1 METNVNNTTEP
12 QHDAKLPV
20 IGCALIDVEFTGL
33 DNSVVSDNEII
44 QVKIL
49 NVHDKKSVIKNFKSK
64 KTLSAHTQLEHK
76 VARYDDCPFFSFDEL
91 VGMLNE
97 IEISI
102 DADFWG
108 FGVEMDKKM
117 LAKYGWNV
125 SIQDIRT
132 HFQKT
137 KFAYRMATE
146 GSGLEE
152 TYFIVTGEYP
162 PTASH
167 ADFSEMF
174 LIERLFEKM
183 KEHEADRYMSIVP
196 FGHCSGMSI
205 TDYVQNNRR
214 QADGYRYN
222 NSDEFS
228 LSLSNAI
235 DALES
240 ANYFDDDDDDEY

>member
-1 METNVNNTTEP
+1 MKNETTNLAETE
-12 QHDAKLPV
+12 ALNKTLV

-49 NVHDKKSVIKNFKSK
+49 NVHNKKSVIKNFNSK
-64 KTLSAHTQLEHK
+64 KTLSAYTQLEHK
-76 VARYDDCPFFSFDEL
+76 VARYNDCPFFSLDEL

-102 DADFWG
+102 DADFFG
-108 FGVEMDKKM
+108 FGVQMDEKM
-117 LAKYGWNV
+117 LAKYGWHV

-132 HFQKT
+132 HFQRT
-137 KFAYRMATE
+137 EFAYRMATE
-146 GSGLEE
+146 GSGLEP
-152 TYFIVTGEYP
+152 TYLIVTGEYP
-162 PTASH
+162 PKASH
-167 ADFSEMF
+167 ADFSEMI
-174 LIERLFEKM
+174 LIEKLFEKM
-183 KEHEADRYMSIVP
+183 KEYDADTYMSVVP

-235 DALES
+235 DELEY
-240 ANYFDDDDDDEY
+240 ANDFDDDDEY

>member
-1 METNVNNTTEP
+1 METKLHNTTEP

-49 NVHDKKSVIKNFKSK
+49 NVHNKKSVIKNFNSK

-76 VARYDDCPFFSFDEL
+76 VSRYDDCPFFSLDEL
-91 VGMLNE
+91 IGMLNE

-137 KFAYRMATE
+137 KLAYRMATE

-183 KEHEADRYMSIVP
+183 KEHEADEYMSIVP

-235 DALES
+235 DELEYI
-240 ANYFDDDDDDEY
+240 NDFDDEY